1 MAHEI
6 VASCASPPSLP
17 KSRRRQFSPGQL
29 LQLLN
34 QPRVLQSLLH
44 PGARVA
50 VPNHRPNPIT
60 LLPKGVVWSP
70 GSGIQILMAS
80 MFEAGAKQWDVG
92 FGSLVPSLPGV
103 EKRAWYVIGVPETRA
118 A

>member
-1 MAHEI
+1 
-6 VASCASPPSLP
+6 
-17 KSRRRQFSPGQL
+17 
-29 LQLLN
+29 
-34 QPRVLQSLLH
+34 
-44 PGARVA
+44 
-50 VPNHRPNPIT
+50 
-60 LLPKGVVWSP
+60 
-70 GSGIQILMAS
+70 MAS